1 MPGRLDARSLESLV
15 RSGDIDTVLTVV
27 PDGYGRL
34 LGKRIVGRHFV
45 DHVLEEGVHACVY
58 LFTVDM
64 EMEPLPG
71 FTLTSWE
78 RGYGDMKLVPDL
90 ATLRVIP
97 WLPKTALVFCDVY
110 GEEDGTPIEEAPR
123 WVLKR
128 QVERAAAQGYVVK
141 TAAEFELYCFR
152 ETFEQ
157 ARAKRYHGLT
167 PVSDYLED
175 YHILQTTKEEPLVRA
190 IRNGMEA
197 ADVPVETSKGEWG
210 RGQEEINL
218 VYAEALEMADRA
230 ALYKHGAKEIAHLQG
245 CSVTF
250 MAKYDM
256 GAAGSSFHLHS
267 SLWDQ
272 TGAKPLFASPR
283 AGNAARPQPSLSGH
297 PRGRGEKRSD
307 TAGEQ
312 RSDTKTPLFGQWLAG
327 QLAMARE
334 LAYFY
339 APGVNSYK
347 RYQSGSFAPTRI
359 VVGWDNRTCGF
370 RLCGEG
376 ASFRVENR
384 IPGADANPYL
394 AFAATIAAGLH
405 GIQNKLEAPKPYE
418 GNAYDDATLPQVPK
432 TLREAIAELE
442 RSKVARAALGDRV
455 VEHYLHAARLEQQ
468 AFDQAVTDW
477 ELIRNFERI

>member
-1 MPGRLDARSLESLV
+1 MPGRLDLRSLEALV
-15 RSGDIDTVLTVV
+15 RRGEIDTVLTVL

-34 LGKRIVGRHFV
+34 MGKRIVARHFLE
-45 DHVLEEGVHACVY
+45 HVARDGVNACIY
-58 LFTVDM
+58 LFTADM

-71 FTLTSWE
+71 FKLTSWE
-78 RGYGDMKLVPDL
+78 RGYGDMTLVPDL
-90 ATLRVIP
+90 TTLRRIP
-97 WLPKTALVFCDVY
+97 WLLGTALVFCDAHT
-110 GEEDGTPIEEAPR
+110 EDGGLIEEAPR
-123 WVLKR
+123 SVLKR
-128 QVERAAAQGYVVK
+128 QIARAAEAGYTVK
-141 TAAEFELYCFR
+141 TAAELELYCFR
-152 ETFEQ
+152 ESFEE

-167 PVSDYLED
+167 PVASYLED

-210 RGQEEINL
+210 KGQEEINL
-218 VYAEALEMADRA
+218 EYAEALEMADRT

-256 GAAGSSFHLHS
+256 GSAGSSFHLHS
-267 SLWDQ
+267 SLWDR
-272 TGAKPLFASPR
+272 GGKKALFATK
-283 AGNAARPQPSLSGH
+283 GH
-297 PRGRGEKRSD
+297 GAP
-307 TAGEQ
+307 
-312 RSDTKTPLFGQWLAG
+312 KTLPPLFGQWLAG
-327 QLAMARE
+327 QIAMAGDF
-334 LAYFY
+334 AYFY
-339 APGVNSYK
+339 APSVNAYK

-359 VVGWDNRTCGF
+359 VAGWDNRTCGF

-376 ASFRVENR
+376 SAFRVENR

-405 GIQNKLEAPKPYE
+405 GIQSKLKAPKLYD
-418 GNAYDDATLPQVPK
+418 GNAYEDSTLPQVPR
-432 TLREAIAELE
+432 TLREAIADLE
-442 RSKVARAALGDRV
+442 RSKVARSAFGDQV

-477 ELIRNFERI
+477 ELMRNFERI

>member
-1 MPGRLDARSLESLV
+1 MRRGAV
-15 RSGDIDTVLTVV
+15 DTVLTVF

-34 LGKRIVGRHFV
+34 MGKRTVARHFLEQ
-45 DHVLEEGVHACVY
+45 VLEEGVHACIY

-78 RGYGDMKLVPDL
+78 RGYGDMRMVPDL
-90 ATLRVIP
+90 GTLRLVP
-97 WLPKTALVFCDVY
+97 WLPGTALVFCDVY
-110 GEEDGTPIEEAPR
+110 TEEGEPIEEAPR

-128 QVERAAAQGYVVK
+128 QVARAAALGYTVK
-141 TAAEFELYCFR
+141 TAAELELYCFR
-152 ETFEQ
+152 ESFEQ
-157 ARAKRYHGLT
+157 ARARRYHDLT
-167 PVSDYLED
+167 PVAAYLED

-190 IRNGMEA
+190 IRNAMEA
-197 ADVPVETSKGEWG
+197 AGVPVETSKGEWG

-218 VYAEALEMADRA
+218 AYADALEMADRT

-267 SLWDQ
+267 SLWDRA
-272 TGAKPLFASPR
+272 GRKALFAPPAR
-283 AGNAARPQPSLSGH
+283 ARAR
-297 PRGRGEKRSD
+297 
-307 TAGEQ
+307 AM
-312 RSDTKTPLFGQWLAG
+312 TPLFGQWLAG
-327 QLAMARE
+327 QMAMARE

-339 APGVNSYK
+339 APTVNSYK
-347 RYQSGSFAPTRI
+347 RYQAGSFAPTRI
-359 VVGWDNRTCGF
+359 AAGRDNRTCGF

-376 ASFRVENR
+376 RSFRVENR

-405 GIQNKLEAPKPYE
+405 GIQSRLKAPTLYE
-418 GNAYDDATLPQVPK
+418 GNAYQDETLPQVPK
-432 TLREAIAELE
+432 TLREAVAELE
-442 RSKVARAALGDRV
+442 RSRAARAAFGDRV
-455 VEHYLHAARLEQQ
+455 VDHYLHAARLEQQ

-477 ELIRNFERI
+477 ELMRNFERI